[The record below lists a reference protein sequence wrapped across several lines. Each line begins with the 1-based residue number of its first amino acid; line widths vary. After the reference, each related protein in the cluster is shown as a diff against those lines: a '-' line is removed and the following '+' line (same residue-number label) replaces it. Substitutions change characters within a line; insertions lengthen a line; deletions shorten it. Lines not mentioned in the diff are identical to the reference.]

1 MPVRNNAALSRFEL
15 EAEGGTAV
23 ANYRLEDG
31 VMTFFH
37 TETPAHLQGRGIA
50 SQLVR
55 GARSDQGRQPARVP
69 HDPQSFLGGPTACGL
84 AIHCP
89 AAKTYRWR
97 WKGAMMQNLTRL
109 SNLRPPPASKKESR
123 PLRCRSEPSVRQ

>member
-1 MPVRNNAALSRFEL
+1 MSVMPVRNNAALSCFEL

-31 VMTFFH
+31 VMTFFR

-55 GARSDQGRQPARVP
+55 GALDEARAKALKVKP
-69 HDPQSFLGGPTACGL
+69 RCSFVGQYMARHPETHDLL
-84 AIHCP
+84 A
-89 AAKTYRWR
+89 
-97 WKGAMMQNLTRL
+97 
-109 SNLRPPPASKKESR
+109 
-123 PLRCRSEPSVRQ
+123 